1 MRGRTFIFGLHVING
16 TVALD
21 VSIKARYHRV
31 DLGEIAR
38 YSAKFGVNFAN
49 IQGNIRR
56 FGRSTDKYWA
66 PGRAVTTALT
76 LYKA

>member
-1 MRGRTFIFGLHVING
+1 MGRRTFILSLNVIDS

-31 DLGEIAR
+31 DLGKIAR
-38 YSAKFGVNFAN
+38 VFAKFGVNFAN

-56 FGRSTDKYWA
+56 FGRSTDIF
-66 PGRAVTTALT
+66 GSLRTRGNHCLDTI
-76 LYKA
+76 